1 MDYTTN
7 GAPGSTRPVRRGIQ
21 VQQVFSAN
29 EDPITDFFLR
39 HSGDYEALER
49 HQYAALSQ
57 VTIRYPQN
65 FRGDVESDEAF
76 SPLNYG
82 LRRR

>member
-1 MDYTTN
+1 MDYTKN
-7 GAPGSTRPVRRGIQ
+7 GAPGSTRSGRRGIQ
-21 VQQVFSAN
+21 GQQGFSAN
-29 EDPITDFFLR
+29 EDPIKDFFLR

-49 HQYAALSQ
+49 HQYVVLSR
-57 VTIRYPQN
+57 VTTRYPQN